1 MELIAHRGVPDLRP
15 ENTASSFIL
24 AVESGADQI
33 ECDIQRT
40 KDGEYVIFHDFTV
53 DRTTDGTG
61 KVRDKTLKELK
72 ALSAHNN
79 MERYFG
85 ERILTLDEFLH
96 LVPEKL
102 MLNLEVK
109 RDVKEEEPWET
120 DLLRFVLERRSTD
133 AFILASLNH
142 IVLEHIARENRDVKL
157 GLALDGE
164 LLELKT
170 YLKNLPFRIY
180 SYHPA
185 AEYVNKSGVEF
196 LHSLGIKVYPWIID
210 DKDTFSDMSECKV
223 DGVITNRLCFLT
235 D

>member
-40 KDGEYVIFHDFTV
+40 KDGEYVVFHDFTV

-79 MERYFG
+79 ME
-85 ERILTLDEFLH
+85 
-96 LVPEKL
+96 
-102 MLNLEVK
+102 
-109 RDVKEEEPWET
+109 
-120 DLLRFVLERRSTD
+120 LRFVLERRSTD

-142 IVLEHIARENRDVKL
+142 IVLEHIAKENRDVKL